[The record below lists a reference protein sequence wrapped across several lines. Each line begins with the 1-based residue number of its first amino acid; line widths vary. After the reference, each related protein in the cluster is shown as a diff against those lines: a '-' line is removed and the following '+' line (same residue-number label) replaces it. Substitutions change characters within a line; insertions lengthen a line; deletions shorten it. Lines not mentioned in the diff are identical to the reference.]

1 MLDLPPATPVVPGP
15 LEAELPLRTAVSRRR
30 DPRGAAR
37 ELAGALRHAELGFV
51 LFFCSAEYP
60 LAALSTALN
69 EAFEGVAVAGCT
81 TAGEITP
88 EGYGRGCIVAIGLD
102 RRHFAVSCALVEDLS
117 GFDLIRAQRLVDGL
131 LDDCRGRALAPVG
144 EHSFALTLLDGL
156 SSCEEQVLAT
166 LDAALG
172 RIPSFG
178 GSAGDDNRLAHTHVH
193 AEGRF
198 HGQAAVVVMIN
209 TRLPFEVF
217 TTHHLRPRDEKLVVT
232 RADRE
237 RRRVLE
243 LNALP
248 AAEEYAR
255 LVGLPVEALEP
266 EVFARHPLAVRLG
279 EAHFVRSIQRVN
291 DDGSLSFYCA
301 VENGIVLTA
310 MQPAPLLE
318 DLEAV
323 FAGLTARLGEPALII
338 GCDCFLRR
346 LELEALGLVAPASRL
361 LGRSRVIGFNTYGE
375 QHHGMH
381 INQTF
386 TGVAIGSRP
395 VTGDA

>member
-1 MLDLPPATPVVPGP
+1 MLDLSPASSVSLDP
-15 LEAELPLRTAVSRRR
+15 LDASLPLRTAVSRCR
-30 DPRGAAR
+30 DPGEAAR
-37 ELAGALRHAELGFV
+37 ELAGALWHTDLGFV

-60 LAALSTALN
+60 LASLSAALN
-69 EAFEGVAVAGCT
+69 EAFDGVQVAGCT

-88 EGYGRGCIVAIGLD
+88 EGYERGCIVAIGLD
-102 RRHFAVSCALVEDLS
+102 RRHFAVSCALVDDLA

-131 LDDCRGRALAPVG
+131 LDDCRGRALAPVA

-198 HGQAAVVVMIN
+198 HGQAAVVVVIN

-255 LVGLPVEALEP
+255 LVGLPVEALAP

-323 FAGLTARLGEPALII
+323 FSGLTARLGEPALII

-346 LELEALGLVAPASRL
+346 LELEALGRMAPASRL

-395 VTGDA
+395 ATGDA

>member
-1 MLDLPPATPVVPGP
+1 MLDLSPDTPVAPGP
-15 LEAELPLRTAVSRRR
+15 LEAQPPLRTAVSRRR

-60 LAALSTALN
+60 LAALSSALN

-88 EGYGRGCIVAIGLD
+88 EGYERGCIVAIGLD
-102 RRHFAVSCALVEDLS
+102 RRHFAVSCALVEDLA

-193 AEGRF
+193 ADGRF
-198 HGQAAVVVMIN
+198 HGQAAVVVVIN
-209 TRLPFEVF
+209 TRLPFAVF
-217 TTHHLRPRDEKLVVT
+217 TTHHLRPREEKLVVT

-255 LVGLPVEALEP
+255 LVGLPVEALAP

-323 FAGLTARLGEPALII
+323 FDGLTARLGEPALVI

-346 LELEALGLVAPASRL
+346 LELESLGLVTPASRL
-361 LGRSRVIGFNTYGE
+361 LGHSRVIGFNTYGE

-386 TGVAIGSRP
+386 TGVAIGSLP
-395 VTGDA
+395 ATPDA

>member
-1 MLDLPPATPVVPGP
+1 MLDLSPATPLVPDSF
-15 LEAELPLRTAVSRRR
+15 EAEQPLRTAVSRHR
-30 DPRGAAR
+30 DPGEAAR
-37 ELAGALRHAELGFV
+37 ELAGALRHADLGFV

-60 LAALSTALN
+60 LASLSAALN
-69 EAFEGVAVAGCT
+69 EAFDGVKVAGCT

-88 EGYGRGCIVAIGLD
+88 EGYGRGGIVAIGLD
-102 RRHFAVSCALVEDLS
+102 RRHFAVSSALVEDLA

-193 AEGRF
+193 ADGRF
-198 HGQAAVVVMIN
+198 HGQAAVVVVIN

-217 TTHHLRPRDEKLVVT
+217 TTHHLRPREEKLVVT
-232 RADRE
+232 RADRA

-255 LVGLPVEALEP
+255 LVGLPVEALAP
-266 EVFARHPLAVRLG
+266 DVFARHPLAVRLG
-279 EAHFVRSIQRVN
+279 ETHFVRSIQRVN

-323 FAGLTARLGEPALII
+323 FAGLTARLGEPALVI

-346 LELEALGLVAPASRL
+346 LELESLGLVAPASRL

-395 VTGDA
+395 TTPDP

>member
-1 MLDLPPATPVVPGP
+1 MLKLSTATSIVPGSLDAP
-15 LEAELPLRTAVSRRR
+15 LPLRTAVSRRR
-30 DPRGAAR
+30 DPSGATR
-37 ELAGALRHAELGFV
+37 ELAGSLRHADLGFV

-69 EAFEGVAVAGCT
+69 EAFVGVEVVGCT
-81 TAGEITP
+81 TAGEISP
-88 EGYGRGCIVAIGLD
+88 AGYERGCIVAIGLD
-102 RRHFAVSCALVEDLS
+102 RRHFAVSCALVADLVDV
-117 GFDLIRAQRLVDGL
+117 DLIRAQRLVDGL
-131 LDDCRGRALAPVG
+131 LDECRDQALAPLM

-156 SSCEEQVLAT
+156 SSCAEQVLAT
-166 LDAALG
+166 LNTALG
-172 RIPSFG
+172 GIPSFG
-178 GSAGDDNRLAHTHVH
+178 GSAGDDNRLLHTHVH

-198 HGQAAVVVMIN
+198 HTQAAVVVMIN

-255 LVGLPVEALEP
+255 LVGLPVAVLDAF
-266 EVFARHPLAVRLG
+266 VFARHPLAVRLG
-279 EAHFVRSIQRVN
+279 DAHFVRSIQRVN
-291 DDGSLSFYCA
+291 EDGSLSFYCA

-310 MQPAPLLE
+310 MQPASLLE

-323 FAGLTARLGEPALII
+323 FAKLTAQLGEPALII

-346 LELEALGLVAPASRL
+346 LELEALGLVVPASRL
-361 LGRSRVIGFNTYGE
+361 LGRAGVIGLNTYGE

-381 INQTF
+381 INHTF
-386 TGVAIGSRP
+386 TGVAIGFPLATR
-395 VTGDA
+395 DA